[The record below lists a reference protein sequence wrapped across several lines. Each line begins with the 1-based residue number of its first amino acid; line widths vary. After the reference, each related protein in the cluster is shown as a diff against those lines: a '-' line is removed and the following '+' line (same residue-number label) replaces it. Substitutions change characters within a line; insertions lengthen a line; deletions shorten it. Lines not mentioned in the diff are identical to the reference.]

1 MPSWFQNDTQF
12 PSLGV
17 YESWLLGF
25 TGAGVHVTVLDDGVE
40 PDHPDLVAN
49 YVSWCF
55 ARGLGLLWLTLNKNE
70 TLRSLKGM
78 QIYYINKISNAFST
92 NLMDILTHFKIQ
104 KIHMHFKTL
113 NFSILVIKL

>member
-25 TGAGVHVTVLDDGVE
+25 TGEGVHVTVLDDGVE

-49 YVSWCF
+49 YVS
-55 ARGLGLLWLTLNKNE
+55 LLLFCTWTRIFM
-70 TLRSLKGM
+70 T
-78 QIYYINKISNAFST
+78 
-92 NLMDILTHFKIQ
+92 DIKQ
-104 KIHMHFKTL
+104 K
-113 NFSILVIKL
+113 